1 MYLTKPVYN
10 NILIVMRYKVRASVI
25 PRSHHFLVLMALFVS
40 LAGLVPAS
48 GISFAA
54 DDSSPA
60 SVVVRMRQVDLSLP
74 AEAAVEAVR
83 QAVVAAEVAGRVIV
97 LRVDAGQRVK
107 AGELLLR
114 LDARAAAGSDLAAQA
129 ALTQSRAAYERAKS
143 LHARKFISQA
153 ALDQAEAAWK
163 GAQGSA
169 GAAGAALSHAAVT
182 APISGVVAL
191 RQVELGE
198 MAEPGKPLLTVFDPA
213 SLRVVASVPQSA
225 LAGIRKGGH
234 AQIEFQESGR
244 RIDAV
249 RIEVLPTV
257 DVKSHNGTV
266 RVYLP
271 AGAEGVM
278 PGMAARVHFMTGKG
292 PKLTVPPTAVLRRGE
307 VTAVYVLTEKN
318 APRLRQVRLGEPG
331 VDGEIEVLAGLTA
344 GERVSL
350 EPVKTGVNLKTAG
363 AHRD

>member
-1 MYLTKPVYN
+1 MMINMISEAFIRFVPKSRHLL
-10 NILIVMRYKVRASVI
+10 ILA
-25 PRSHHFLVLMALFVS
+25 ALFVP
-40 LAGLVPAS
+40 LVGLVSAS
-48 GISFAA
+48 GMSFAA
-54 DDSSPA
+54 DDSLPA

-74 AEAAVEAVR
+74 AEATVEAVR
-83 QAVVAAEVAGRVIV
+83 QAVVAAEVSGRVIA

-129 ALTQSRAAYERAKS
+129 ALAQARAAYERAKS

-153 ALDQAEAAWK
+153 ALDQAEATWK

-169 GAAGAALSHAAVT
+169 GVAGATLSHTAVT
-182 APISGVVAL
+182 SPISGVVAL

-225 LAGIRKGGH
+225 LAEIRKSGR
-234 AQIEFQESGR
+234 AQVEFQESGR

-249 RIEVLPTV
+249 RIEVLPMV
-257 DVKSHNGTV
+257 DARSHSGTV

-271 AGAEGVM
+271 AGAEGVV
-278 PGMAARVHFMTGKG
+278 PGMAARVHFMVGKG
-292 PKLTVPPTAVLRRGE
+292 MKLTLPPAAVLRRGE

-331 VDGEIEVLAGLTA
+331 ADGEIEVLAGLAA

-350 EPVKTGVNLKTAG
+350 DPVKTGVNLKAAG
-363 AHRD
+363 AHLD